1 MNGIQKVSGSIPLI
15 STTHL
20 IHHICSMWFFLF
32 TLLTAISDSLDS
44 MRHFIPLESVPY
56 LTGSIPLIST
66 THLIHHICPM
76 WFFLFIPL
84 PEISDSLDFMRHFV
98 PLKSV
103 PYFAAAS
110 SHCFSSI
117 SQTLRFP
124 GISDSPDSMRHFIPL
139 ESVPYLTGLIPLI
152 STTHLIHHICPMW
165 FFLFF
170 PLTAVSDSLD
180 SMRRFAP
187 LESVP
192 YLAGSISIIY
202 ITIKKSTLLR
212 CALFCIDAKKE
223 QYLIYMMVLFLFVL
237 PGIVQKNYFRNAS
250 SRTGCM
256 SGRGS
261 A

>member
-66 THLIHHICPM
+66 TYLIHHICLM

-84 PEISDSLDFMRHFV
+84 AAVSDSLDFMCHFV

-124 GISDSPDSMRHFIPL
+124 GISDSLDFTRHFSPL
-139 ESVPYLTGLIPLI
+139 ESVPYLIFGPAYQCRNVKGTIFYLYDSIVPFYFPWYRPK
-152 STTHLIHHICPMW
+152 S
-165 FFLFF
+165 LF
-170 PLTAVSDSLD
+170 
-180 SMRRFAP
+180 
-187 LESVP
+187 
-192 YLAGSISIIY
+192 
-202 ITIKKSTLLR
+202 
-212 CALFCIDAKKE
+212 
-223 QYLIYMMVLFLFVL
+223 
-237 PGIVQKNYFRNAS
+237 
-250 SRTGCM
+250 
-256 SGRGS
+256 
-261 A
+261 

>member
-1 MNGIQKVSGSIPLI
+1 MNGIQKVS
-15 STTHL
+15 
-20 IHHICSMWFFLF
+20 
-32 TLLTAISDSLDS
+32 
-44 MRHFIPLESVPY
+44 
-56 LTGSIPLIST
+56 GSIPLIST

-84 PEISDSLDFMRHFV
+84 TAISDSLDFMRHFV

-103 PYFAAAS
+103 PY
-110 SHCFSSI
+110 
-117 SQTLRFP
+117 
-124 GISDSPDSMRHFIPL
+124 
-139 ESVPYLTGLIPLI
+139 LTGSIPLI
-152 STTHLIHHICPMW
+152 STTYLIHHICPMW
-165 FFLFF
+165 FFLFI
-170 PLTAVSDSLD
+170 PLTAISDSLD
-180 SMRRFAP
+180 FMRHFVP
-187 LESVP
+187 LKSVP
-192 YLAGSISIIY
+192 YLTGSISIIY

>member
-1 MNGIQKVSGSIPLI
+1 
-15 STTHL
+15 
-20 IHHICSMWFFLF
+20 
-32 TLLTAISDSLDS
+32 
-44 MRHFIPLESVPY
+44 
-56 LTGSIPLIST
+56 
-66 THLIHHICPM
+66 
-76 WFFLFIPL
+76 
-84 PEISDSLDFMRHFV
+84 MRHFV

-139 ESVPYLTGLIPLI
+139 ESVPYLTGLIPLISTTHLIHHICPMWFFLFIPLTAISDSLDFMRHFIPLESVPYLTGSIPLI

>member
-1 MNGIQKVSGSIPLI
+1 MWFFLFIPLTAISDSLDFMRHFVPLKSVPYLTGSIPLI

-32 TLLTAISDSLDS
+32 IPLTAISDSLDF
-44 MRHFIPLESVPY
+44 MRHFVPLKSVPY

-66 THLIHHICPM
+66 THLIHHICSM

-84 PEISDSLDFMRHFV
+84 TAISDSLDFMRHFV

-103 PYFAAAS
+103 PY
-110 SHCFSSI
+110 
-117 SQTLRFP
+117 
-124 GISDSPDSMRHFIPL
+124 
-139 ESVPYLTGLIPLI
+139 LT
-152 STTHLIHHICPMW
+152 
-165 FFLFF
+165 
-170 PLTAVSDSLD
+170 
-180 SMRRFAP
+180 
-187 LESVP
+187 
-192 YLAGSISIIY
+192 GSISIIY
-202 ITIKKSTLLR
+202 ITIKKSTLLQ

>member
-1 MNGIQKVSGSIPLI
+1 MNGIQKVS
-15 STTHL
+15 
-20 IHHICSMWFFLF
+20 
-32 TLLTAISDSLDS
+32 
-44 MRHFIPLESVPY
+44 
-56 LTGSIPLIST
+56 GSIPLIST

-84 PEISDSLDFMRHFV
+84 TAISDSLDFMRHFV

-110 SHCFSSI
+110 SHCFISI

-124 GISDSPDSMRHFIPL
+124 GISDS
-139 ESVPYLTGLIPLI
+139 
-152 STTHLIHHICPMW
+152 
-165 FFLFF
+165 
-170 PLTAVSDSLD
+170 LD
-180 SMRRFAP
+180 FMRRFAP
-187 LESVP
+187 LKSVP
-192 YLAGSISIIY
+192 YLAGLILL
-202 ITIKKSTLLR
+202 TPPQGKKSTLLR

-223 QYLIYMMVLFLFVL
+223 QYLIYTMVLFLFVL